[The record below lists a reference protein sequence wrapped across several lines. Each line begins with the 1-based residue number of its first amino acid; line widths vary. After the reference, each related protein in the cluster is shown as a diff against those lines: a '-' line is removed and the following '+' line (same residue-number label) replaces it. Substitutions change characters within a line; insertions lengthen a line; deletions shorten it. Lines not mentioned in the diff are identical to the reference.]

1 MSIKFEAGR
10 LKHFMNKWEEITSD
24 KNILDIA
31 QNCSIEFIDDI
42 IPVQYPSSVRSVNA
56 NENDSNIIE
65 AEIKNLLDKKVIQEV
80 TFVEGQFISLIFVR
94 PKKNGEYRMIL
105 NLKKFNESVEY
116 HHFKM
121 DTLESV
127 LNLIKPNSCSASVD
141 LRHTYYSVPIAEQYQ
156 KYLRFIWKDCIYQYT
171 CLPNGL
177 ASAPRLF
184 TKLMKVVYAT
194 LRRMGHV
201 NIPVGYIDDSLL
213 VGDTFE
219 ECKQNVHD
227 TVKLVT
233 DLGFIVHEDKSVF
246 VPSKKLQFLGF
257 LIDTEKMII
266 TLTQEKKDRLVEECQ
281 KIYF

>member
-56 NENDSNIIE
+56 NENYSNITE

-80 TFVEGQFISLIFVR
+80 TFVEGQFISPIFVR
-94 PKKNGEYRMIL
+94 PKMNGEYRMIL

-127 LNLIKPNSCSASVD
+127 LNLIKPNSFCLCRLTSHILFCSN
-141 LRHTYYSVPIAEQYQ
+141 
-156 KYLRFIWKDCIYQYT
+156 C
-171 CLPNGL
+171 
-177 ASAPRLF
+177 
-184 TKLMKVVYAT
+184 
-194 LRRMGHV
+194 
-201 NIPVGYIDDSLL
+201 
-213 VGDTFE
+213 
-219 ECKQNVHD
+219 
-227 TVKLVT
+227 
-233 DLGFIVHEDKSVF
+233 
-246 VPSKKLQFLGF
+246 
-257 LIDTEKMII
+257 
-266 TLTQEKKDRLVEECQ
+266 
-281 KIYF
+281 

>member
-1 MSIKFEAGR
+1 
-10 LKHFMNKWEEITSD
+10 MNKWEEITSD

-156 KYLRFIWKDCIYQYT
+156 KY
-171 CLPNGL
+171 
-177 ASAPRLF
+177 
-184 TKLMKVVYAT
+184 
-194 LRRMGHV
+194 
-201 NIPVGYIDDSLL
+201 
-213 VGDTFE
+213 
-219 ECKQNVHD
+219 
-227 TVKLVT
+227 
-233 DLGFIVHEDKSVF
+233 
-246 VPSKKLQFLGF
+246 
-257 LIDTEKMII
+257 
-266 TLTQEKKDRLVEECQ
+266 
-281 KIYF
+281 